1 MVSAGAGSSRTC
13 RRLVGDQ
20 RGVSAVEFALI
31 LPIMLLLLFGG
42 VELGD
47 ALTIDRKVTHV
58 TSTLSD
64 LVAQSKSIT
73 DADMTNIFNAATS
86 IMTPYPATS
95 LKMKVSGITIDA
107 NSKATVAWG
116 YAKNDTAL
124 SKGAAVTVPAALLQA
139 STFLVFT
146 EVHYPY
152 TPDVGYVMMGTFDLN
167 DKFYLRPRLSDKVC
181 QNTTSC

>member
-1 MVSAGAGSSRTC
+1 MVRVTRALWRSP
-13 RRLVGDQ
+13 RRLAEDE

-31 LPIMLLLLFGG
+31 LPVLLMLYFGA

-64 LVAQSKSIT
+64 LVTQTKVIT
-73 DADMTNIFNAATS
+73 DTDMTNIFNAATA
-86 IMTPYPATS
+86 IMTPYPDTS
-95 LKMKVSGITIDA
+95 LRIKVTGVYMDA
-107 NSKATVAWG
+107 NSKATVSWG

-124 SKGAAVTVPAALLQA
+124 AKGTSFAVPTALVQA
-139 STFLVFT
+139 STFLVVT

-152 TPDVGYVMMGTFDLN
+152 TPTIGYVMTGTYDLN
-167 DKFYLRPRLSDKVC
+167 DTFYLRPRLSDKVC
-181 QNTTSC
+181 KDTSPC